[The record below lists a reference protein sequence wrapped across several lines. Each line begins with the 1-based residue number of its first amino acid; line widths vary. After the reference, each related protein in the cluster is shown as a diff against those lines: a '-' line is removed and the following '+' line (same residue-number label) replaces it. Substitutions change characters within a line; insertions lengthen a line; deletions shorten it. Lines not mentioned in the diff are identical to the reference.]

1 MKHYV
6 YVSLSAE
13 DRIAI
18 LTLDSQT
25 GKLEAIGESR
35 ITGGPA
41 PLTVD
46 PNRDILFAGLR
57 SSCHIASFVIDRN
70 TGSLTFGGK
79 TALKSDPCFLG
90 TDRTGRFLF
99 STYYAAGAV
108 AVHSIDSEG
117 MLQDSPVE
125 WIQTAKNAHSMQTD
139 PTNAYA
145 LVPHTGP
152 NTIFQFKFDSK
163 SGHLTPTDSP
173 RFYPDEG
180 QGPRHF
186 CFHPNRKF
194 VYFVNEQGCSICAYR
209 FDSATGDLS
218 PLQSVSTLPD
228 EYSGDNTCA
237 QIHMTP
243 QGGRLF
249 ASNRGHDSIA
259 SFTIDPASGGLTP
272 IGQTPTE
279 KTPRA
284 FNLDPR
290 GWFLLSTGLDSG
302 NLSVYRIDPRSGTL
316 IPLYTHA
323 VGERPMWVL
332 VL

>member
-1 MKHYV
+1 MKYHV

-18 LTLDSQT
+18 LALDSQT
-25 GKLEAIGESR
+25 GKLEEIGESR
-35 ITGGPA
+35 IAGGPA

-46 PNRDILFAGLR
+46 PNRDFLFAGLR

-70 TGSLTFGGK
+70 TGNLAFIGK

-108 AVHSIDSEG
+108 AIHSIDSEG
-117 MLQDSPVE
+117 KLRDSPIE
-125 WIQTAKNAHSMQTD
+125 WLETAKNAHSMQTD

-145 LVPHTGP
+145 FVPHTGP
-152 NTIFQFKFDSK
+152 NTIFQFKFDSE
-163 SGHLTPTDSP
+163 SGRLTPNDET
-173 RFYPDEG
+173 RFNPDDG

-186 CFHPNRKF
+186 CFHPNGKF

-209 FDSATGDLS
+209 FDSGNLS
-218 PLQSVSTLPD
+218 HFQTVSTLPD
-228 EYSGDNTCA
+228 NYSGDNTCA

-243 QGGRLF
+243 DGIRLF

-272 IGQTPTE
+272 IGQAPTE

-290 GWFLLSTGLDSG
+290 GRFLLATGLDSG
-302 NLSVYRIDPRSGTL
+302 NLSVYSIDPQSSAL
-316 IPLYTHA
+316 IPLHTHA
-323 VGERPMWVL
+323 IGEKPMWVL